1 MSCIQCIFRAAPRA
15 ILRICSNYHCLPLHH
30 IHLSVREPEKA
41 SLSYRGDSYRSCG
54 SGMSSDVF
62 WRGTSMKEIIFQNKL
77 RVARAE
83 KRISQGELADMVG
96 VSRQTISSI
105 ENNQFC
111 PSAKLA
117 LLLCIALDKSFEEL
131 FFFE

>member
-1 MSCIQCIFRAAPRA
+1 MSK
-15 ILRICSNYHCLPLHH
+15 PLE
-30 IHLSVREPEKA
+30 L
-41 SLSYRGDSYRSCG
+41 
-54 SGMSSDVF
+54 
-62 WRGTSMKEIIFQNKL
+62 QNRL

-83 KRISQGELADMVG
+83 KKISQGELADMVG

-117 LLLCIALDKSFEEL
+117 LLLCIALEKKFEEL
-131 FFFE
+131 FFFELNN